1 MTNSVR
7 EFKLIREADRVFLQF
22 ADAEGRTAVKVVW
35 ARPISGR
42 GAEVSFVGPDKQEVL
57 MLEGL
62 DALDAASRKI
72 AEEELARRYVFPRIT
87 RVISAT
93 ASFGVRY
100 WHVETDIGERKFALK
115 NASKNAVWITDEH
128 LVLNDTLGC
137 RYEVRPF
144 STLDE
149 HSRSEIEKV
158 L

>member
-1 MTNSVR
+1 MANSVR
-7 EFKLIREADRVFLQF
+7 EFKLMREADRVFLQF
-22 ADAEGRTAVKVVW
+22 ADAEGKTPVKVVW

-42 GAEVSFVGPDKQEVL
+42 GAEVSFVGTDKQEVL

-62 DALDAASRKI
+62 DALDPVSRKI
-72 AEEELARRYVFPRIT
+72 AEEELAHRYVFPRVT

-115 NASKNAVWITDEH
+115 NASKNAVWITDDH

-144 STLDE
+144 SALDE